1 VEKKTRSTKKKT
13 IHEVMFLCQENNP
26 AEMVSGLI
34 SSNGGS
40 TEGSDQEHH
49 QRMAAASKD

>member
-1 VEKKTRSTKKKT
+1 MEKKTKSKKKKT
-13 IHEVMFLCQENNP
+13 IHEVMFLCQKNNP